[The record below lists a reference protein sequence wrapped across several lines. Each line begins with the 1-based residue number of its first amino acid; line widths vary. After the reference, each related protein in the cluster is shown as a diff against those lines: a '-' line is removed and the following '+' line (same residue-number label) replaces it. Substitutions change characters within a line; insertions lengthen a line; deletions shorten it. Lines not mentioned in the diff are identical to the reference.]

1 MVEQRQ
7 LEQRQQDSLERLQ
20 ASHALAVSRQRE
32 REASRQTYQREAA
45 IIQGENAEELMKL
58 KHELDRE
65 NRLLDHA
72 FARAEDAREV
82 ERLATE
88 ITIRRRDDF
97 IRHQWDMD
105 TGLFGLEAKIV
116 EIVASA
122 VLSGRQSKT
131 DHGYLMEARATDQNH
146 EQIME
151 VERRQTLTHENE
163 LDKDNFEFKERLKQK
178 LARESEHLKTEEIA
192 DILAQLNAGKPKG
205 SV

>member
-1 MVEQRQ
+1 MAETWE
-7 LEQRQQDSLERLQ
+7 LEKRQQDSLERLQ
-20 ASHALAVSRQRE
+20 ASHELAVNRQRE

-58 KHELDRE
+58 KHDLDRE

-97 IRHQWDMD
+97 IRHQWQAD
-105 TGLFGLEAKIV
+105 TGLFGLEARIV
-116 EIVASA
+116 ELVANS
-122 VLSGRQSKT
+122 VLSGRQAKA
-131 DHGYLMEARATDQNH
+131 DHGYIMEAKSSDQNH
-146 EQIME
+146 ERIME
-151 VERRQTLTHENE
+151 AERRQTMSHENE

-178 LARESEHLKTEEIA
+178 LARESDSLKTEEVA
-192 DILAQLNAGKPKG
+192 DILAQLNAGNPAG
-205 SV
+205 SG

>member
-1 MVEQRQ
+1 MAETWE
-7 LEQRQQDSLERLQ
+7 LEKRQQDSLERLQ
-20 ASHALAVSRQRE
+20 ASHELAVNRQRE

-58 KHELDRE
+58 KHDLDRE

-97 IRHQWDMD
+97 IRHQWQ
-105 TGLFGLEAKIV
+105 AV
-116 EIVASA
+116 ELVANS
-122 VLSGRQSKT
+122 VLSGRQAKA
-131 DHGYLMEARATDQNH
+131 DHGYIMEAKSSDQNH
-146 EQIME
+146 ERIME
-151 VERRQTLTHENE
+151 AERRQTMSHENE

-178 LARESEHLKTEEIA
+178 LARESDSLKTEEVA
-192 DILAQLNAGKPKG
+192 DILAQLNAGNPAG
-205 SV
+205 SG